1 MLNEKTRAVY
11 EYIKQRIEETGV
23 PPTMKEICDDLG
35 LGSTS
40 TAHRYVETLI
50 DLGLAEKSGG
60 SKNRTIRLTGISSG
74 RIIPVIGNVAAGNPI
89 TAIEDITEYIHFQPE
104 RNYKGDLFALVIKG
118 ESMINCGIFDGD
130 IVVVE
135 KMQTVKNSE
144 IAICMVDGEATCK
157 RFFKED
163 GHFRLQPENDDMEP
177 IIVDECEIIGK
188 VVAVIRYL
196 Y

>member
-1 MLNEKTRAVY
+1 MISEKTKAVY

-23 PPTMKEICDDLG
+23 PPTMREICDDLR

-40 TAHRYVETLI
+40 TAHRHVEALI
-50 DLGLAEKSGG
+50 EMGLAEKSDGG
-60 SKNRTIRLTGISSG
+60 KNRTVRLTGISAG
-74 RIIPVIGNVAAGNPI
+74 RIIPVVGNVAAGQPI
-89 TAIEDITEYIHFQPE
+89 TAIEDITEYMHFQPD
-104 RNYKGDLFALVIKG
+104 RNYKGELFALVIKG

-135 KMQTVKNSE
+135 KTPYVNNSE

-157 RFFKED
+157 RFYKED
-163 GHFRLQPENDDMEP
+163 GHYRLQPENDEMEP
-177 IIVDECEIIGK
+177 IITEECEILGK

-196 Y
+196 

>member
-1 MLNEKTRAVY
+1 MISEKTKAVY

-23 PPTMKEICDDLG
+23 PPTMREICDDLK

-40 TAHRYVETLI
+40 TAHRHVEALI
-50 DLGLAEKSGG
+50 EMGLAEKSDGG
-60 SKNRTIRLTGISSG
+60 KNRTVRLTGISAG
-74 RIIPVIGNVAAGNPI
+74 RIIPVVGNVAAGQPI
-89 TAIEDITEYIHFQPE
+89 TAIEDITQYMHFQPD
-104 RNYKGDLFALVIKG
+104 RNYKGELFALVIKG

-135 KMQTVKNSE
+135 KTPYVNNSE

-157 RFFKED
+157 RFYKED
-163 GHFRLQPENDDMEP
+163 GHYRLQPENDEMEP
-177 IIVDECEIIGK
+177 IITEECEILGK

-196 Y
+196 

>member
-1 MLNEKTRAVY
+1 MISEKTKAVY

-23 PPTMKEICDDLG
+23 PPTMREICDDLK

-40 TAHRYVETLI
+40 TAHRHVEALI
-50 DLGLAEKSGG
+50 EMGLAEKSDGG
-60 SKNRTIRLTGISSG
+60 KNRTVRLTGISAG
-74 RIIPVIGNVAAGNPI
+74 RIIPVVGNVAAGQPI
-89 TAIEDITEYIHFQPE
+89 TAIEDITEYMHFQPD
-104 RNYKGDLFALVIKG
+104 RNYKGELFALVIKG

-135 KMQTVKNSE
+135 KTPYVNNSE

-157 RFFKED
+157 RFYKED
-163 GHFRLQPENDDMEP
+163 GHYRLQPENDEMEP
-177 IIVDECEIIGK
+177 IITEECEILGK

-196 Y
+196 